1 MGHNLDLLLYGWSV
15 GPPWFAINQLDDT
28 EGNREPKGE

>member
-15 GPPWFAINQLDDT
+15 GPPWFTIAQ
-28 EGNREPKGE
+28 EGPGQGNYKAQNE